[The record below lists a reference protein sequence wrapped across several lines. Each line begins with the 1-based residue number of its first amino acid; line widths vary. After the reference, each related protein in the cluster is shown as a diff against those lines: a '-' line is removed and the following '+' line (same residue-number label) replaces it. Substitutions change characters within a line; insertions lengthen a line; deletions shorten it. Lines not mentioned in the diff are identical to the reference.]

1 MTLKL
6 MRSTLNQIRQLSTTP
21 LLFNNKPRNHYDS
34 LGLIKTATQAEVK
47 SAYYDLSKL
56 YHPDRNQGETQEQRD
71 QHSQKFRDITEAY
84 EVLGNVKSRRL
95 YDKGNLHLQCH

>member
-1 MTLKL
+1 

-21 LLFNNKPRNHYDS
+21 ALFNTKPRNHYDS
-34 LGLIKTATQAEVK
+34 LGLVKTATQAEVK
-47 SAYYDLSKL
+47 NAYYDLSKL

-95 YDKGNLHLQCH
+95 YDKGNLHLL